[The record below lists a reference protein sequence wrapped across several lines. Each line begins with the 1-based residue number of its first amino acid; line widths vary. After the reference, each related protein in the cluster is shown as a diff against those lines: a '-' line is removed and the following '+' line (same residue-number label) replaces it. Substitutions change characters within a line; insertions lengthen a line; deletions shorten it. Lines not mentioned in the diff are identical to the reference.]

1 MRDLSEQM
9 NKDGHLFFRST
20 NGVWLTECV
29 PVEYMEFPVPQRG
42 GC

>member
-1 MRDLSEQM
+1 MKDLSEQM

-29 PVEYMEFPVPQRG
+29 PVEIMEFPVLQRG